1 TPARVPDS
9 GTDLRFC
16 LAVRY
21 ICKTYAED
29 KAALAAQ
36 KSWKMGA
43 CMSSNGDETEQKKR
57 SQMIDK
63 KLEEDSRR
71 LRRECKILLL
81 GSGESGKSTIVK
93 QMKIIHQNGYTMDE
107 LALYRLTIYKNL
119 IDCAKA
125 LVGAMRQFN
134 ILPTSPANLE
144 YSDYLMDYQIV
155 SDPQMPLSPKV
166 GVAILS
172 LWQDASIEN
181 LMERQSEFYLM
192 DSAPYFFEEAHR
204 ITSQDFIPT
213 EADVLR
219 ARTKTTGIYE
229 TRFTMGSLSIHM
241 FDVGGQRSER
251 KKWIH
256 CFENVTSI
264 IFCVAL
270 SEYDQVLLEESNQ
283 NRMMESLV
291 LFDSVVNSR
300 WFMRT
305 SIILFLNKV
314 DLFRQKLGRSPLS
327 NYFPDYSGGND
338 INRASKYLLW
348 RFNQVNRAHL
358 NLYPHLTQATDT
370 SNIRLV
376 FAAVKETIL
385 QNALKDSGIL

>member
-1 TPARVPDS
+1 M
-9 GTDLRFC
+9 
-16 LAVRY
+16 
-21 ICKTYAED
+21 I
-29 KAALAAQ
+29 
-36 KSWKMGA
+36 MGA
-43 CMSSNGDETEQKKR
+43 CMSSNSEEVEQKKR
-57 SQMIDK
+57 SQKIDK
-63 KLEEDSRR
+63 DLEEDSKR

-93 QMKIIHQNGYTMDE
+93 QMKIIHLKGYSEDE
-107 LALYRLTIYKNL
+107 LYNYRPTVYKNL
-119 IDCAKA
+119 IECAKA
-125 LVGAMRQFN
+125 VVGAMRQFD
-134 ILPTSPANLE
+134 IEPQLPVNEE
-144 YSDYLMDYQIV
+144 YCDFLSNYVLQPG
-155 SDPQMPLSPKV
+155 PQAEIDPKV
-166 GVAILS
+166 GEAVV
-172 LWQDASIEN
+172 SIWKDPAKDQ
-181 LMERQSEFYLM
+181 LMERQTEFYLM
-192 DSAPYFFEEAHR
+192 DSAEYFFKEAMR
-204 ITSQDFIPT
+204 IVRPDYLPN
-213 EADVLR
+213 EMDVLR

-229 TRFTMGSLSIHM
+229 TRFQMGQLSIHM

-283 NRMMESLV
+283 NRMTESLM

-314 DLFRQKLGRSPLS
+314 DIFKQKLSRSPLG

-338 INRASKYLLW
+338 VNKAAKYLLW

-370 SNIRLV
+370 QNIRLV

-385 QNALKDSGIL
+385 NNALKDSGIL

>member
-1 TPARVPDS
+1 
-9 GTDLRFC
+9 
-16 LAVRY
+16 
-21 ICKTYAED
+21 
-29 KAALAAQ
+29 
-36 KSWKMGA
+36 MGI
-43 CMSSNGDETEQKKR
+43 CMSSNGGGENNGEEGKKR
-57 SQMIDK
+57 SQQIDK

-93 QMKIIHQNGYTMDE
+93 QMKIIHQNGYSAEE
-107 LALYRLTIYKNL
+107 LAMYRLTVYKNV
-119 IDCAKA
+119 IDCAKS
-125 LVGAMRQFN
+125 LIGAMRQFDIEPEIEGN
-134 ILPTSPANLE
+134 DI
-144 YSDYLMDYQIV
+144 YCDYLMEYTV
-155 SDPQMPLSPKV
+155 DPDPEKTLEPKV
-166 GVAILS
+166 AQAVTSVWKDPCVQKVLEHS
-172 LWQDASIEN
+172 
-181 LMERQSEFYLM
+181 SEFYLM
-192 DSAPYFFEEAHR
+192 DSAPYFFDEVGR
-204 ITSQDFIPT
+204 ICAPDYTPN

-229 TRFTMGSLSIHM
+229 TRFTMGQLSIHM

-270 SEYDQVLLEESNQ
+270 SEYDQVLLEESSQ

-314 DLFRQKLGRSPLS
+314 DLFKQKLARSPLG

-338 INRASKYLLW
+338 
-348 RFNQVNRAHL
+348 VNRAA
-358 NLYPHLTQATDT
+358 NLTQATDT

>member
-1 TPARVPDS
+1 
-9 GTDLRFC
+9 
-16 LAVRY
+16 
-21 ICKTYAED
+21 
-29 KAALAAQ
+29 
-36 KSWKMGA
+36 MGA

-93 QMKIIHQNGYTMDE
+93 QMKIIHQNGYTRDE

-119 IDCAKA
+119 VDCAKA
-125 LVGAMRQFN
+125 LIGAMRQFN
-134 ILPTSPANLE
+134 IQPTSPANLE

-172 LWQDASIEN
+172 LWQDASIEA

-192 DSAPYFFEEAHR
+192 DSAPYFFEEANR
-204 ITSQDFIPT
+204 ITGQDFIPT

>member
-1 TPARVPDS
+1 
-9 GTDLRFC
+9 
-16 LAVRY
+16 
-21 ICKTYAED
+21 
-29 KAALAAQ
+29 
-36 KSWKMGA
+36 MGA
-43 CMSSNGDETEQKKR
+43 CVSTNAEESEGKKR

-63 KLEEDSRR
+63 SLEEDSRK

-93 QMKIIHQNGYTMDE
+93 QMKIIHQSGYTKEE
-107 LALYRLTIYKNL
+107 LSMYRMTIYKNL
-119 IDCAKA
+119 VDCAKA
-125 LVGAMRQFN
+125 LIGAMRQFN
-134 ILPTSPANLE
+134 IEPDVPINRQ
-144 YSDYLMDYQIV
+144 YSDFLIDYQVITE
-155 SDPQMPLSPKV
+155 PPTLHPEV
-166 GVAILS
+166 GMAIQS
-172 LWQDASIEN
+172 LWKDSSMAA

-204 ITSQDFIPT
+204 IATQDYIPI

-305 SIILFLNKV
+305 SIVLFLNKV

-370 SNIRLV
+370 SNVRLV

>member
-1 TPARVPDS
+1 
-9 GTDLRFC
+9 
-16 LAVRY
+16 
-21 ICKTYAED
+21 
-29 KAALAAQ
+29 
-36 KSWKMGA
+36 MGA
-43 CMSSNGDETEQKKR
+43 CFSGEVAGDAEQKKK
-57 SQMIDK
+57 SQLIDR

-93 QMKIIHQNGYTMDE
+93 QMKIIHQNGYTVEE
-107 LALYRLTIYKNL
+107 LALYRLTVYKNL
-119 IDCAKA
+119 LDCAKA
-125 LVGAMRQFN
+125 LIEGYRLF
-134 ILPTSPANLE
+134 NLE
-144 YSDYLMDYQIV
+144 PSSQKVQDYLTFLDEYHV
-155 SDPQMPLSPKV
+155 DADPNMPLDSKV
-166 GVAILS
+166 ETPWLTYGMIRA
-172 LWQDASIEN
+172 
-181 LMERQSEFYLM
+181 RQR
-192 DSAPYFFEEAHR
+192 FFDEAKR
-204 ITSQDFIPT
+204 ITSPDYIPDVS
-213 EADVLR
+213 DVLR

-229 TRFTMGSLSIHM
+229 TRFTMGQLSIHM

-270 SEYDQVLLEESNQ
+270 SEYDQMLLEESNQ

-314 DLFRQKLGRSPLS
+314 DLFRQKLPRSPLS

-338 INRASKYLLW
+338 VNRAAKYLLW

-370 SNIRLV
+370 TNIRLV

>member
-1 TPARVPDS
+1 
-9 GTDLRFC
+9 
-16 LAVRY
+16 
-21 ICKTYAED
+21 
-29 KAALAAQ
+29 
-36 KSWKMGA
+36 MGV
-43 CMSSNGDETEQKKR
+43 CMSNESDESRVSAQ
-57 SQMIDK
+57 IDK
-63 KLEEDSRR
+63 KIDEDSRR

-93 QMKIIHQNGYTMDE
+93 QMKIIHQNGYSVEE
-107 LALYRLTIYKNL
+107 LAMYRLTIYKNL
-119 IDCAKA
+119 VDCAKA
-125 LVGAMRQFN
+125 LVTAFQQFN
-134 ILPTSPANLE
+134 IEPESATNRDYAEFILE
-144 YSDYLMDYQIV
+144 FQV
-155 SDPQMPLSPKV
+155 DPDPNIPLDPKLASAV
-166 GVAILS
+166 VA
-172 LWQDASIEN
+172 LWKDPCVQKV
-181 LMERQSEFYLM
+181 MEHQNEFYLM
-192 DSAPYFFEEAHR
+192 DSAPYFFEEAPRMSHR
-204 ITSQDFIPT
+204 DYIPT

-229 TRFTMGSLSIHM
+229 TRFTMGQLSIHM

-256 CFENVTSI
+256 CFEAVTSI

-300 WFMRT
+300 WFART

-314 DLFRQKLGRSPLS
+314 DLFKQKLSRSPLS
-327 NYFPDYSGGND
+327 NYFPDYSGGHD
-338 INRASKYLLW
+338 VNRAAKYLLW

>member
-1 TPARVPDS
+1 LQGLPFTPHANRLIPSRHRGCADAPR
-9 GTDLRFC
+9 GR
-16 LAVRY
+16 
-21 ICKTYAED
+21 
-29 KAALAAQ
+29 
-36 KSWKMGA
+36 KMGA
-43 CMSSNGDETEQKKR
+43 CMSSNQEDAEQKKR
-57 SQMIDK
+57 SQMIDR
-63 KLEEDSRR
+63 KLEEDSKK

-93 QMKIIHQNGYTMDE
+93 QMKIIHQNGYTVDE

-119 IDCAKA
+119 LDCCKA
-125 LVGAMRQFN
+125 LIGAMRQFN
-134 ILPTSPANLE
+134 IEPAESINNE
-144 YSDYLMDYQIV
+144 YSDYLMDYQV
-155 SDPQMPLSPKV
+155 DPDPHTPLDSKV
-166 GVAILS
+166 GTAITS
-172 LWQDASIEN
+172 LWKDPSMEA
-181 LMERQSEFYLM
+181 LMLKQSEFYLM
-192 DSAPYFFEEAHR
+192 DSAPY
-204 ITSQDFIPT
+204 
-213 EADVLR
+213 
-219 ARTKTTGIYE
+219 
-229 TRFTMGSLSIHM
+229 M

-314 DLFRQKLGRSPLS
+314 DLFKQKLGRSPLG

-338 INRASKYLLW
+338 LNRAAKYLLW